1 MPDMSHSKRKCRELV
16 AKDTTII
23 FTIIFNF
30 SSDLWGLRGDGE
42 GEGESEGE
50 WRLAMTLFET
60 LIHSS
65 CFVDRLLPPFFFP
78 LPKNDCDP
86 AQSLPSARPDRARC
100 PGPAIRAL
108 AGQTTRDHL
117 SVHRRFCPR
126 SRSVQ
131 SPHGYDSYIRHRR
144 SKR

>member
-1 MPDMSHSKRKCRELV
+1 
-16 AKDTTII
+16 
-23 FTIIFNF
+23 
-30 SSDLWGLRGDGE
+30 
-42 GEGESEGE
+42 
-50 WRLAMTLFET
+50 MTLFET

-86 AQSLPSARPDRARC
+86 AQSLPSTRPDRARC

-117 SVHRRFCPR
+117 PVHRRFCPR

-131 SPHGYDSYIRHRR
+131 SPHGYDSNIRHRR
-144 SKR
+144 SKRHRGWVGVPVPVLTRSFTETAFRTFLALDLGGTNLYVICGLFLVTRILTAL